1 MRCVSWNRVNCC
13 TNVRRI
19 SSEKPCH
26 RRMTFK
32 VIRNGTSRYY
42 GILTRMM
49 VVLMTINL
57 SIRSKDMTGT
67 SKCRNGSHTGVK
79 LGGGPTGSQTRHL
92 LKQILYLTIEIRHLF
107 AGIHHSAQ
115 FIFEYFSLCMM
126 FCKKCCPSRSFCH
139 LSMLGVDRC
148 CRHQTLFKC
157 HKSQTECL
165 ECSKTPGRRS
175 GTPPLLSALR
185 ALSSALQASHL

>member
-1 MRCVSWNRVNCC
+1 
-13 TNVRRI
+13 
-19 SSEKPCH
+19 
-26 RRMTFK
+26 MTFK
-32 VIRNGTSRYY
+32 VIRNGTNRYY

-126 FCKKCCPSRSFCH
+126 FCKKCSPSRSFCH

-165 ECSKTPGRRS
+165 ECSKTPGRGREPHLCS
-175 GTPPLLSALR
+175 RPFGLYLRPFKPRAYRDPPPLAE
-185 ALSSALQASHL
+185 